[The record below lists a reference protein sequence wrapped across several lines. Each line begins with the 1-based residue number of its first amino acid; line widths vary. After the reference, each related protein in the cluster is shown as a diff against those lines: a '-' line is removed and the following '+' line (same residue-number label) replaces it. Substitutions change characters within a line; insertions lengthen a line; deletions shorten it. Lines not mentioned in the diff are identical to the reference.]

1 VLVDADHPMTIR
13 ELISH
18 KLTYQA
24 TVTSAADLAQDN

>member
-1 VLVDADHPMTIR
+1 R

-24 TVTSAADLAQDN
+24 TVTSAADFAQDN

>member
-1 VLVDADHPMTIR
+1 MTIR

-24 TVTSAADLAQDN
+24 TVTSAADFAQDN

>member
-1 VLVDADHPMTIR
+1 MTIR

>member
-1 VLVDADHPMTIR
+1 MMIR

-18 KLTYQA
+18 KLTHQA